1 MDKLKKLI
9 EHNIFVK
16 VFGIGGIFIAICYFL
31 FTTILQ
37 TEISTLWDKYVHSSY
52 KMTLSEKKTEKTAEI
67 KPTDTV
73 KPMKK
78 AEKSDQKENIKV
90 FDKI

>member
-52 KMTLSEKKTEKTAEI
+52 KITLSEKKL
-67 KPTDTV
+67 
-73 KPMKK
+73 KK
-78 AEKSDQKENIKV
+78 LLKLSRQIL
-90 FDKI
+90 